1 MPDVRDAYWHD
12 LLQSHGHAMLGLAR
26 SLLRHARLDGIQ
38 PEDLVQEVWT
48 ALLSDGGR
56 ALGAIDARGP
66 GPYLSVC
73 VANAVR
79 KHRRGRR
86 RQPERLPGFED
97 PLLRMERA
105 ETVERAMSALEPEEA
120 LILRWIYW
128 EGLSYARAARLAG
141 IRENSVGPLLSRAR
155 EHLRRALE
163 SGKPAREAL
172 DRG

>member
-1 MPDVRDAYWHD
+1 MPDDWQSILDA
-12 LLQSHGHAMLGLAR
+12 HGPAMLGLAR
-26 SLLRHARLDGIQ
+26 SLLRHSRSDGIQ

-56 ALGAIDARGP
+56 VLKTLDARGP

-79 KHRRGRR
+79 KHRRGLRR
-86 RQPERLPGFED
+86 PPARLPIVVD
-97 PLLRMERA
+97 PLHRMEQA
-105 ETVERAMSALEPEEA
+105 EALERAMATLDPGEA
-120 LILRWIYW
+120 LVLRWIYW
-128 EGLSYARAARLAG
+128 EGLSYAQAARLAG

-155 EHLRRALE
+155 ESLRRRLE
-163 SGKPAREAL
+163 SERPARQGA